1 MTELQERWDR
11 LAYWIGPYLGA
22 EGAVTISDYGVP
34 DGIGYSAETLLFT
47 ANVPTAAGDRAQRL
61 VLRGETPDPAVYP
74 AQVDDIDVEIEIQ
87 HRIMSTLAAST
98 GIPVA
103 PIIGADLTDEAIG
116 TPFFVMAFVDGVV
129 PPVDPPYPAAGFF
142 AEATPEQRHTMVA
155 NGLQVMADVHAVDW
169 RGVGLDWLAPA
180 GVEPTLR
187 RQLDLWSAYAER
199 ELRGR
204 VHPDMERALAILR
217 ADLPEPSAPTLCW
230 GDPRLGNIIW
240 QDFACA
246 SVTDWEAA
254 AIAPA
259 ELDLGWWLMFDRSC
273 HEAAGIDRPE
283 GEPTREE
290 QVALYEEAVGRE
302 VGDTFVYELLA
313 AYRYSA
319 IVVRIMNRWVE
330 RQMMA
335 PGPRHLAPQPGG
347 GLPPSAPG
355 GLRVTV
361 RAPLPDELPLLQ
373 AIGVAAGRRFAEVG
387 LDDVADDPPLELA
400 ATSSGGGRPV
410 GPGSPPTATAIPS
423 ASSWS
428 TWSTRPPTWR
438 RSPCSPMLGGRGHGM
453 ALLRHVE
460 KWARAKGFPSRD
472 ADDLQR
478 GPVEPPVVRA
488 AGLPGAGRGRVDA
501 GPGRPPRGGGG
512 PRPRPR
518 PAGGHGQGALRRSG
532 LSRRCAASPRRP
544 WPRPGRGRWPPGSA

>member
-22 EGAVTISDYGVP
+22 EGVVTISDYGVP

-335 PGPRHLAPQPGG
+335 PDHDIWLHNPAADCLHQ
-347 GLPPSAPG
+347 
-355 GLRVTV
+355 
-361 RAPLPDELPLLQ
+361 LLE
-373 AIGVAAGRRFAEVG
+373 G
-387 LDDVADDPPLELA
+387 
-400 ATSSGGGRPV
+400 
-410 GPGSPPTATAIPS
+410 
-423 ASSWS
+423 
-428 TWSTRPPTWR
+428 
-438 RSPCSPMLGGRGHGM
+438 
-453 ALLRHVE
+453 
-460 KWARAKGFPSRD
+460 
-472 ADDLQR
+472 
-478 GPVEPPVVRA
+478 
-488 AGLPGAGRGRVDA
+488 
-501 GPGRPPRGGGG
+501 
-512 PRPRPR
+512 
-518 PAGGHGQGALRRSG
+518 
-532 LSRRCAASPRRP
+532 
-544 WPRPGRGRWPPGSA
+544 